1 MKFKN
6 TKNKAKKEKSPSNSR
21 IIPEFKIFFPKISS
35 SAFLK
40 TYGIALKIFIILIFI
55 LAVVIVGLDLSAN
68 IQAKQAI
75 DLEREELTK
84 DLDFWKNFISKH
96 QDYKDAYFQASVL
109 EYKLGDKAQAKIYVE
124 KGLSLDPN
132 SKDGRKIE
140 ELLGK

>member
-6 TKNKAKKEKSPSNSR
+6 TKNKASSKGGSAPGGKITKSPSNSR
-21 IIPEFKIFFPKISS
+21 TISEIFIKI
-35 SAFLK
+35 
-40 TYGIALKIFIILIFI
+40 YGLSLKIFIVLVFL
-55 LAVVIVGLDLSAN
+55 LAIVIIGLDLSVN
-68 IQAKQAI
+68 IQAKQVI

-84 DLDFWKNFISKH
+84 DLKFWENFIAKH
-96 QDYKDAYFQASVL
+96 QDYKDAYFKASIL

-140 ELLGK
+140 ELLNK